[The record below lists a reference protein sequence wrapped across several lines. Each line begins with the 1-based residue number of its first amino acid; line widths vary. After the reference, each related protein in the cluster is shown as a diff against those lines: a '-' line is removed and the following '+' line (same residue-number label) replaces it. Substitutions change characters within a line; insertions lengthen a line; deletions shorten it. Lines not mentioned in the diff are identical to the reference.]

1 MQFLVLKTDYV
12 KPYGKTKT
20 LEIVAKSSFTT
31 INNYLTF
38 KNSGFVDP
46 KRSVDF
52 EYKENIN
59 AGYIN
64 FKQQL
69 NDKWELIT

>member
-1 MQFLVLKTDYV
+1 M
-12 KPYGKTKT
+12 
-20 LEIVAKSSFTT
+20 VAKYSFAT

-38 KNSGFVDP
+38 KNVGFIDP
-46 KRSVDF
+46 NRSVDF